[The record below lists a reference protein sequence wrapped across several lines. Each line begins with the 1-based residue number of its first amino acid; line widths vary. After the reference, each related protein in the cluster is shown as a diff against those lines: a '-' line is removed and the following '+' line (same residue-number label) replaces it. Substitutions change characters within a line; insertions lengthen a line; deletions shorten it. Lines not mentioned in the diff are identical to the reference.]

1 MTQHVPACPAMHPSP
16 SGPREPCTLALVA
29 AAALWPC
36 SAHAAD
42 SPFGAALQAI
52 AGLGIVLALIAGAA
66 ALLKRVTPG
75 RFGATSLLKPV
86 ATLAVGPRERVVVVE
101 MGETWLVL
109 GITANSVT
117 TLHTLPK
124 GELPAMPD
132 AVAERSAF
140 ASMLRR
146 ARGADAAR

>member
-1 MTQHVPACPAMHPSP
+1 MIIPDALRRTSRAWLAM
-16 SGPREPCTLALVA
+16 AMAMV
-29 AAALWPC
+29 LWPLP
-36 SAHAAD
+36 ALAAD
-42 SPFGAALQAI
+42 STFGAALQAL

-75 RFGATSLLKPV
+75 RFGASNLLKPV

-109 GITANSVT
+109 GITPSSVT

-124 GELPAMPD
+124 GELPVLPTAAD
-132 AVAERSAF
+132 DRSAF
-140 ASMLRR
+140 ATVLRR
-146 ARGADAAR
+146 VRGQSDDARR

>member
-1 MTQHVPACPAMHPSP
+1 MHPSP
-16 SGPREPCTLALVA
+16 AVNPSPSAQHAARTCALVA
-29 AAALWPC
+29 AAVLWPC

-42 SPFGAALQAI
+42 SSFGAALQAI

-75 RFGATSLLKPV
+75 RFSANTLLKPV
-86 ATLAVGPRERVVVVE
+86 ATLAVGPRERVVVIE

-109 GITANSVT
+109 GITSNSVT

-124 GELPAMPD
+124 GELPALP
-132 AVAERSAF
+132 ATAAERNAF
-140 ASMLRR
+140 AALLRR
-146 ARGADAAR
+146 ARGSDAAR

>member
-1 MTQHVPACPAMHPSP
+1 MPLPPSKHSAPSRQHAARTC
-16 SGPREPCTLALVA
+16 ALVTA
-29 AAALWPC
+29 AVLWPC

-42 SPFGAALQAI
+42 STFGAALQAI

-75 RFGATSLLKPV
+75 RFSANALLKPV

-109 GITANSVT
+109 GITPNSVT

-124 GELPAMPD
+124 GELPALP
-132 AVAERSAF
+132 ATAAERNAF
-140 ASMLRR
+140 AALLRR
-146 ARGADAAR
+146 ARGSDAAR